1 MTAARPAHR
10 PQTRNDR
17 YIADIQGRINPHS
30 GMRARLRRSVRGDGT
45 LTADAYWLLG
55 PWLPDDR
62 DAALIMAQTAAWC
75 AAHHQPG
82 TAPQP
87 PHPPP
92 HPPPHAPPQHR
103 TIGGQLGCADAKTG
117 PGTAGRILELATRDG
132 TPAAQRLHHIGR
144 ALAACPAPHQI
155 DWARLMA
162 DISALDRGG
171 ERARRARTRWYRAYH
186 TSQNPP
192 DPADPADP
200 APHTSQNPPDPADPA
215 PHTSQNPP
223 ESSNPSDPARQPAE
237 NHRKAHL

>member
-1 MTAARPAHR
+1 MNAARAAHR

-30 GMRARLRRSVRGDGT
+30 GMRARLRRSVRGDGA

-92 HPPPHAPPQHR
+92 QHR
-103 TIGGQLGCADAKTG
+103 TIGGQLGCADANTG
-117 PGTAGRILELATRDG
+117 PGAADRILELSTRDG

-186 TSQNPP
+186 TSR
-192 DPADPADP
+192 
-200 APHTSQNPPDPADPA
+200 NPPDPADPA
-215 PHTSQNPP
+215 PHTSRNPP
-223 ESSNPSDPARQPAE
+223 EPSGPARRPAE
-237 NHRKAHL
+237 NHRKATP